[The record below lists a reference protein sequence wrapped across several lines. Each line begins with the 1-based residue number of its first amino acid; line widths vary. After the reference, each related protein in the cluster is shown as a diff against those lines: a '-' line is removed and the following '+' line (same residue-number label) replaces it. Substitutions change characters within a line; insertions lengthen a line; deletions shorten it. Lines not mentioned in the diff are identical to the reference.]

1 MIRSSGPIRAYIGL
15 GANLGDARA
24 QVEAALAA
32 LEATPG
38 VQLIARSSLYRS
50 APVDAGGPDYVNA
63 AAAIDTTLEPHVL
76 LQALQAIEDRFGR
89 ERPYRNAP
97 RTLDL
102 DLLLYGVLQFSDP
115 VLTLPHPRLHLR
127 AFVLQPL
134 AELAPKL
141 QVPGLGAVRALLP
154 AVDDQR
160 VERLEDRP

>member
-1 MIRSSGPIRAYIGL
+1 VNRSSGPILAYIGL

-38 VQLIARSSLYRS
+38 VQRVTRSSLYRS

-63 AAAIDTTLEPHVL
+63 AAAIDTTLEPHAL

-102 DLLLYGVLQFSDP
+102 DLLLYGDLQFSDP

-134 AELAPKL
+134 AELSPGL
-141 QVPGLGAVRALLP
+141 EIPGLGTVSELLP